1 MFEVNQVNNY
11 KVLGNRE
18 VLFTDII
25 GKLTHYAPSKP
36 LHVTQDTTQ
45 LQMIYSMRIYHKNF
59 YFFVLDNFWTYSAV

>member
-1 MFEVNQVNNY
+1 MFEVNEVNNY

-18 VLFTDII
+18 VLFTDI

-36 LHVTQDTTQ
+36 LYLTQDTTQ

-59 YFFVLDNFWTYSAV
+59 HFFVLDNFWTYSAV